1 MTKTVASQLTTG
13 RESAVP
19 AKRSHEPE
27 EGAVRPLKV
36 RGLSRATRK
45 SPRRTVIAMTI
56 VPGLGAVHD
65 VVVAAFG
72 EGEPG
77 GQLSMQPGSR

>member
-1 MTKTVASQLTTG
+1 
-13 RESAVP
+13 
-19 AKRSHEPE
+19 
-27 EGAVRPLKV
+27 
-36 RGLSRATRK
+36 
-45 SPRRTVIAMTI
+45 MTI